1 MIARTYGITYRHTLA
16 ELVKLDT
23 GASVAPNVF
32 LAAKEE
38 EAAPS
43 P

>member
-1 MIARTYGITYRHTLA
+1 VIARTYGITYRHTLA

-23 GASVAPNVF
+23 GATVAPNVF
-32 LAAKEE
+32 LATEDE